1 MQPDDYDD
9 VAQLGRALID
19 SIMGDRLGDA
29 EVMLERLCSAHPAA
43 KSLLIFPVAIAIRQG
58 RPQDALHLVNG
69 LREDE
74 RPDLKALCLHA
85 LGDPLWHSYA
95 VEHQDSPDP
104 DIRKVMRGLLG
115 IERHGHDFEQVR

>member
-1 MQPDDYDD
+1 MQPDDDDD
-9 VAQLGRALID
+9 VAQLGRAVID
-19 SIMGDRLGDA
+19 SIMGDRFDEA
-29 EVMLERLCSAHPAA
+29 EGLLERLCVARPAA
-43 KSLLIFPVAIAIRQG
+43 RSLLIFPVAIAIRRG

-69 LREDE
+69 LHEDE

-104 DIRKVMRGLLG
+104 DTRKVMRGLLG
-115 IERHGHDFEQVR
+115 IERQGHDFEAAR